1 MRRATSVPLRLAF
14 VTALVMLGAGLAL
27 VSALVPGDEGPHQ
40 TLAIARLQTALSM
53 AWHIVIACFGV
64 GLPPLLLL
72 ADRAARRGDAV
83 AAALAARWT
92 HAFAVLFAVGAVS
105 GTTLAFTL
113 GMLWPG
119 LFLKFGDAF
128 GIPFAFES
136 LAFFTEAIAMGFWIY
151 GRGRISARA
160 HFASG
165 IVVAISGLASA
176 VFVVCANGWM
186 NTPQGFAMAD
196 GRITDVDALAIFMNP
211 AALSEVLH
219 MVLAALLVAGFAL
232 AGAHAFALLR
242 HGESALHRRGLN
254 LALGFAAIVMPLQL
268 LAGDFAVRFIAR
280 EEPVK
285 FAAAEALFRTQSA
298 APFVIGGVV
307 VDNELRGAIE
317 IPGGLSLLL
326 HGDRNAVVDGLDQIP
341 SEERPH
347 VGAVHLAFQGMLAAA
362 AFLAL
367 VATAHGLRCWRR
379 RNAGR
384 GALMLI
390 VCASPAAVIA
400 LECGWL
406 VTELGRQPWVIH
418 GWLRT
423 SSAVTHETGLLPGL
437 YVVLLVFSLLSGAFV
452 HTIHTLTHAEPAP

>member
-14 VTALVMLGAGLAL
+14 VTALVMLAAGLAL
-27 VSALVPGDEGPHQ
+27 VFTLVPGEEGPRQ

-72 ADRAARRGDAV
+72 AERAARRGDAV

-119 LFLKFGDAF
+119 LFMKFGDAF

-151 GRGRISARA
+151 GRGRISPRA

-165 IVVAISGLASA
+165 VAVAVSGVASA

-186 NTPQGFAMAD
+186 NTPQGFTVVD
-196 GRITDVDALAIFMNP
+196 GRITGIDALAILMNP
-211 AALSEVLH
+211 AALPEVLH

-242 HGESALHRRGLN
+242 HGESALHRRGLS
-254 LALGFAAIVMPLQL
+254 LALGFAALVLPLQL
-268 LAGDFAVRFIAR
+268 LVGDFAVRFIAR

-285 FAAAEALFRTQSA
+285 FAAAEGLFRTQSA
-298 APFVIGGVV
+298 APFVVGGVV
-307 VDNELRGAIE
+307 VDNELRGALE

-326 HGDRNAVVDGLDQIP
+326 HGDREAVVDGLDQIP
-341 SEERPH
+341 GTEQPP

-362 AFLAL
+362 GFLTL
-367 VATAHGLRCWRR
+367 VAAAHGFRCWRR
-379 RNAGR
+379 RSAGR
-384 GALMLI
+384 GALWLI
-390 VCASPAAVIA
+390 VCASPAAVLA

-437 YVVLLVFSLLSGAFV
+437 LVVLLVFSLLSGAFV
-452 HTIHTLTHAEPAP
+452 HTIHTLAHAEPSP

>member
-1 MRRATSVPLRLAF
+1 MRRATSVPLRLASM
-14 VTALVMLGAGLAL
+14 TALLMLAAGLAL
-27 VSALVPGDEGPHQ
+27 VVALIPADESPHQ

-64 GLPPLLLL
+64 GMPPLLLL
-72 ADRAARRGDAV
+72 AERAARRGDAV

-128 GIPFAFES
+128 GIPFTFES

-160 HFASG
+160 HMFSG
-165 IVVAISGLASA
+165 VVIAISGLASA

-186 NTPQGFAMAD
+186 NAPQGFTFVD
-196 GRITDVDALAIFMNP
+196 GRVTDVDALAILMNP
-211 AALSEVLH
+211 AALPEVLH
-219 MVLAALLVAGFAL
+219 MVFAALLVAGFAL

-242 HGESALHRRGLN
+242 HGESPLHRRGLH

-268 LAGDFAVRFIAR
+268 LAGDYAVRFIAR

-285 FAAAEALFRTQSA
+285 FAAAEALFRTQSS

-307 VDNELRGAIE
+307 KDGELQGALE

-326 HGDRNAVVDGLDQIP
+326 HGDRNAVIDGLDQVP
-341 SEERPH
+341 STEQPP
-347 VGAVHLAFQGMLAAA
+347 VGAVHLAFQGMLAAG

-367 VATAHGLRCWRR
+367 VAAAQGWRCWRKR
-379 RNAGR
+379 TPGR
-384 GALMLI
+384 CALLGI
-390 VCASPAAVIA
+390 VAAAPAAVLA

-423 SSAVTHETGLLPGL
+423 GSAVTTQSGLLPGL
-437 YVVLLVFSLLSGAFV
+437 LIVLLVFSLLSGVFV
-452 HTIHTLTHAEPAP
+452 HTIHTLTHAEPRP

>member
-1 MRRATSVPLRLAF
+1 MRRATSVPLRLASF
-14 VTALVMLGAGLAL
+14 TALGMLAFGLAL
-27 VSALVPGDEGPHQ
+27 VFALVPAEEGPRQ

-72 ADRAARRGDAV
+72 AERAARRGDTV

-119 LFLKFGDAF
+119 LFLRFGDAF

-151 GRGRISARA
+151 GRGRITPRA
-160 HFASG
+160 HMAAG
-165 IVVAISGLASA
+165 VVIAISGLASA

-186 NTPQGFAMAD
+186 NTPQGFTVVA
-196 GRITDVDALAIFMNP
+196 GRVTDVDALAVLMNP
-211 AALSEVLH
+211 AALTEVLH
-219 MVLAALLVAGFAL
+219 MVLAALLVATFAL

-242 HGESALHRRGLN
+242 HGESALHRRGLQ
-254 LALGFAAIVMPLQL
+254 LALGCAALVVPLQL
-268 LAGDFAVRFIAR
+268 LAGDCAARFIAR
-280 EEPVK
+280 EEPIK
-285 FAAAEALFRTQSA
+285 FAAAEALFRTQAA

-307 VDNELRGAIE
+307 RDGALHGALE

-326 HGDRNAVVDGLDQIP
+326 HGDREAVVDGLDQFP
-341 SEERPH
+341 QTEQPP

-367 VATAHGLRCWRR
+367 VAAAHGLRCWRR
-379 RNAGR
+379 QRAGR
-384 GALMLI
+384 AALCFI
-390 VCASPAAVIA
+390 VCASPAAILA

-406 VTELGRQPWVIH
+406 VTELGRQPWVVH

-423 SSAVTHETGLLPGL
+423 SSAVTSETGLLPGL
-437 YVVLLVFSLLSGAFV
+437 LVVMLVFSLLSGVFV
-452 HTIHTLTHAEPAP
+452 HTIHTLTHAEASS